1 MARRVQVHN
10 NCIFFFQTRHER
22 VQWPSGANLEEAEN
36 NATSRLLLQPFLA
49 WIKVTNQRGYA
60 QNALQR
66 EWGNFP
72 FAN

>member
-1 MARRVQVHN
+1 MTELIKKDDPQY
-10 NCIFFFQTRHER
+10 FQQNDYGDYDRHHYKI
-22 VQWPSGANLEEAEN
+22 VCATKSLTKSNLSELWHFAD
-36 NATSRLLLQPFLA
+36 L
-49 WIKVTNQRGYA
+49 A